1 MAFYFVNFNENS
13 TVLKYWEQ
21 PKTVESG
28 KYKYRLSILEVKPKL
43 SLFKIGEKQNQYKI
57 VISKNQTKPEL
68 LFMFGHNKSY
78 SFAESNKYS
87 PHWKELDTLSYIEKC
102 KVTWN
107 NKGVIFIEPSGQ
119 ELFFP
124 TKVYINE

>member
-43 SLFKIGEKQNQYKI
+43 SLFKMRLVE
-57 VISKNQTKPEL
+57 
-68 LFMFGHNKSY
+68 F
-78 SFAESNKYS
+78 
-87 PHWKELDTLSYIEKC
+87 
-102 KVTWN
+102 
-107 NKGVIFIEPSGQ
+107 
-119 ELFFP
+119 
-124 TKVYINE
+124 